1 MARKGGGERDWE
13 SLKLV
18 FGCGLAKEVAAL
30 ASMRKENVRDEEWKK
45 GCLRRREVWIM
56 YNKIGMLW
64 PLSPS
69 PMARS
74 KGRGWDWDGTQTR
87 DKLAMLKNG

>member
-45 GCLRRREVWIM
+45 GHAMAPFTKPHGKEQGPGMGLGWHTNARQ
-56 YNKIGMLW
+56 IG
-64 PLSPS
+64 
-69 PMARS
+69 
-74 KGRGWDWDGTQTR
+74 
-87 DKLAMLKNG
+87 